1 MPRLTTALQRGFL
14 FVSGRENR
22 WGAADGRAKRQ
33 SADGRAKRQSAGGS
47 AKRQSAGGSVRR
59 KPAGTDSNRRAQAAG
74 GGCVNFGGA
83 GRGLNLFLRL
93 SVL

>member
-1 MPRLTTALQRGFL
+1 MPRLTAALQRGFL

-22 WGAADGRAKRQ
+22 WGAAGGNRQAAVSGGNRRAQTVTGGHRQ
-33 SADGRAKRQSAGGS
+33 QS
-47 AKRQSAGGSVRR
+47 
-59 KPAGTDSNRRAQAAG
+59 AGTDSNRRAQTAG

>member
-33 SADGRAKRQSAGGS
+33 SAGGS
-47 AKRQSAGGSVRR
+47 VRRKPAGGSVRR
-59 KPAGTDSNRRAQAAG
+59 QPAGTDSNRRAQTVTDVHRQQAAG
-74 GGCVNFGGA
+74 A
-83 GRGLNLFLRL
+83 LILAERG
-93 SVL
+93 VV

>member
-1 MPRLTTALQRGFL
+1 MPRLTAALQRGFL

-33 SADGRAKRQSAGGS
+33 SAGGSAKRQSADGS

-59 KPAGTDSNRRAQAAG
+59 QPAGTDSNRRAQTVTGVHRQQAAG
-74 GGCVNFGGA
+74 ALILAERGA
-83 GRGLNLFLRL
+83 
-93 SVL
+93 V

>member
-1 MPRLTTALQRGFL
+1 MPRLTAALQRGFL

-22 WGAADGRAKRQ
+22 WGAADG
-33 SADGRAKRQSAGGS
+33 SAKRQSAGGS
-47 AKRQSAGGSVRR
+47 AKRQPAGGSVRR
-59 KPAGTDSNRRAQAAG
+59 QPAGGRQQPACTDSNRRAQTAG
-74 GGCVNFGGA
+74 GGCVNFGGV

>member
-1 MPRLTTALQRGFL
+1 MPRLTAALQRGFL

-22 WGAADGRAKRQ
+22 WGA
-33 SADGRAKRQSAGGS
+33 ADGRAKRQSAGGS